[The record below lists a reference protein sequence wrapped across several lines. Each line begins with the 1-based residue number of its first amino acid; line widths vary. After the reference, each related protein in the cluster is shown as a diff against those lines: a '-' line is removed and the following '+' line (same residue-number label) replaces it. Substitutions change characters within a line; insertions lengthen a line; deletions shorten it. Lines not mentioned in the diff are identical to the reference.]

1 MTRNRRGGRRGWA
14 GWLGGDAAGWALLGA
29 GAALLVLPGPGIP
42 VVLAG
47 LVLLGRERPWARR
60 LHQRVRRE
68 VAQAIARVRRRA
80 RTRTVL
86 PPGR

>member
-1 MTRNRRGGRRGWA
+1 MTRGRRGRGLA
-14 GWLGGDAAGWALLGA
+14 GGAGRLGADAAGWALLGA

-42 VVLAG
+42 LVLAG

-60 LHQRVRRE
+60 LHRRVRLEAVR
-68 VAQAIARVRRRA
+68 AIGWVRRRA
-80 RTRTVL
+80 GGAV

>member
-1 MTRNRRGGRRGWA
+1 VTRRRRGGDA
-14 GWLGGDAAGWALLGA
+14 GRAARLAADAAGWALLGA

-47 LVLLGRERPWARR
+47 LVLLGRERPGARR
-60 LHQRVRRE
+60 LHQRARRE
-68 VAQAIARVRRRA
+68 VGQVLARVRRRA
-80 RTRTVL
+80 GGAV